1 MGRAEMTGR
10 PGNRSFPL
18 PLGRAKITWQAGLE
32 NTGISSA
39 GRVCGGM
46 QPGFAE
52 KRGPA
57 KPKRHDAAGNGEG
70 ITRYPLPLVV

>member
-1 MGRAEMTGR
+1 MTDR

-18 PLGRAKITWQAGLE
+18 SLGRVKITWRAGLE
-32 NTGISSA
+32 NTEISSA
-39 GRVCGGM
+39 ERICGGM
-46 QPGFAE
+46 QPGFAG

-57 KPKRHDAAGNGEG
+57 KPKRHDAAGNGDG